1 MYNLLKNL
9 EDSCVTRPNVSRTGL
24 PAELRAESISIMNLN
39 LNLNFGA
46 KNKSEKWVRILARFF
61 QVIVNY
67 ASAKFD

>member
-1 MYNLLKNL
+1 VYNLLKNL

-39 LNLNFGA
+39 LNFGA